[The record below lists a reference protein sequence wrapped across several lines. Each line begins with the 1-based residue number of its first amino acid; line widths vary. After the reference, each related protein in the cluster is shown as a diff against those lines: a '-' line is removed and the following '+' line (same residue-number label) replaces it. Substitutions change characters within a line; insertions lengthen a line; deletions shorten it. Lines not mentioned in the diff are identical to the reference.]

1 MTNPFDSLIKEL
13 RHKMDN
19 VNLSES
25 GGRMINGLQQ
35 KGLLALLTDSKLI
48 TNNQPST
55 NVPELKEIIYAF
67 LSQHNYTENTNNLL
81 KSNLFNNADIGKLT
95 TATNLIQLYFQGTQ
109 PLGQILSNLIDSIE
123 NLVQSSLNGVTFDQ
137 FRQSVKQILDD
148 RQALQKTLNR
158 VLREFG
164 TEIDEQ
170 DLQKLL
176 QRSSTILNELNNLNP
191 TGFED
196 LSPLVQEFIAH
207 LKKAQELFKKFNRQD
222 EDLTGNEPDEIKQ
235 LIINWGDAIR
245 QIEKIEQ
252 TDPEIKNE
260 LNNDVSKNREAIA
273 QSIKIHELLEQNYDY
288 LTTLVRS
295 GDLESAGIL

>member
-1 MTNPFDSLIKEL
+1 
-13 RHKMDN
+13 
-19 VNLSES
+19 
-25 GGRMINGLQQ
+25 
-35 KGLLALLTDSKLI
+35 
-48 TNNQPST
+48 
-55 NVPELKEIIYAF
+55 
-67 LSQHNYTENTNNLL
+67 
-81 KSNLFNNADIGKLT
+81 LFNNADIGKLT